1 MAKHELLKTFMKDHT
16 QAYALVAGPR
26 RVVKRRPG
34 FVVLREQDLE
44 QASLHQKNHACKY
57 NLNQKARTQVQFE
70 SESIRR
76 SPIDVATELIA
87 KSGVWRSQEQYL
99 ATLFMLQPIQNLW
112 LAAWENDSLADLQ
125 STLTLSRLIKDMDVC
140 RLFLHGP
147 GGSGKMYSITE
158 VVTKVVKFFFGDKGV
173 LAVAPTRNAARSSG
187 GITMHASALLGPNF
201 EAKKARFLGLDARAK
216 KVLQHQWDSIVMM
229 LGHKIHMATPP
240 LLAAVSHRA
249 AQGRVECYSRRD
261 IPFGGVLVQVPLLV
275 CRSFIIKMCINLP

>member
-1 MAKHELLKTFMKDHT
+1 MVLSCGELHDFAFFGKDDDREARKPLFPVVDENQMLDILHRISEHRVNNEPSMSKHELLKTFMKDHT

-158 VVTKVVKFFFGDKGV
+158 VVVKVVKFFSVTKV
-173 LAVAPTRNAARSSG
+173 YWHLRL
-187 GITMHASALLGPNF
+187 HA
-201 EAKKARFLGLDARAK
+201 
-216 KVLQHQWDSIVMM
+216 M
-229 LGHKIHMATPP
+229 L
-240 LLAAVSHRA
+240 
-249 AQGRVECYSRRD
+249 RD
-261 IPFGGVLVQVPLLV
+261 RQEV
-275 CRSFIIKMCINLP
+275 